1 MNYQISYFE
10 FILAWRNLGRN
21 PRRTWLTLLV
31 IALATCLSIFLRA
44 QQIATHKQLIINTL
58 GVYAGEAQIRAKN
71 DSTFPLDAKMI
82 GQIKPRVF
90 SPRLE
95 TALTLKSIHR
105 LKLAQVVGI
114 IPQQEQAFSRLE
126 QRLIQGK
133 YFQNQSENAL
143 ILSEKLAQ
151 SLKVKVGE
159 KIQLIDN
166 QLVTG
171 LLVLGIVR
179 LPNPELNQTLA
190 YLPLATLQKIGN
202 KTNKITVI
210 ALQSGDYKN
219 ISLPENLEIRV
230 WQTFAPDLAQ
240 MLQMDILAENLLLSL
255 FYLLMMF
262 GIFSTV
268 MMSVMERKYELAVLL
283 GLGMHRRQLTRLI
296 LLEISLLTSIG
307 ILLGLVPLI
316 PLLIYLQNHPL
327 ELQGVMAE
335 SLKKIGL
342 LPRLYYEL
350 SFEVL
355 KLPILIIFAWA
366 GLAFIYPILF
376 IQKIKITESMK

>member
-1 MNYQISYFE
+1 M
-10 FILAWRNLGRN
+10 LAWRNLGRN
-21 PRRTWLTLLV
+21 PRRTWLTMLV

-71 DSTFPLDAKMI
+71 DSIFQFDVKMMA
-82 GQIKPRVF
+82 QMSQSVF

-95 TALTLKSIHR
+95 MAHTLKSVHKW
-105 LKLAQVVGI
+105 KLAQVVGI
-114 IPQQEQAFSRLE
+114 IPKQEQAFSRLE
-126 QRLIQGK
+126 QRLIQGS
-133 YFQNQSENAL
+133 YFQNQSEKAL

-151 SLKVKVGE
+151 SLKVKAGD

-166 QLVTG
+166 QLVID
-171 LLVLGIVR
+171 LWVLGIVR

-190 YLPLATLQKIGN
+190 YLPLATLQKICK
-202 KTNKITVI
+202 KTNKINVI

-219 ISLPENLEIRV
+219 IPLAKELEIRV

-240 MLQMDILAENLLLSL
+240 MLQMDSMAENLLLSL
-255 FYLLMMF
+255 FYLLMLF

-283 GLGMHRRQLTRLI
+283 GLGMRRRQLTRLI
-296 LLEISLLTSIG
+296 LLEISLLTGIG
-307 ILLGLVPLI
+307 ILLGLLPLI

-355 KLPILIIFAWA
+355 SLPIVIIFAWA
-366 GLAFIYPILF
+366 GLAFIYPIQF
-376 IQKIKITESMK
+376 IQKIKIIESLKA